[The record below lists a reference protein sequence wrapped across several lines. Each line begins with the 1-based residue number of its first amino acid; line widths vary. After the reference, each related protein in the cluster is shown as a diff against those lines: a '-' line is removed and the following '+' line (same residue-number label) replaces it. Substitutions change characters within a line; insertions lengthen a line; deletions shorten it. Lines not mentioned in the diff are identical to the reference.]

1 MSEQVHEEPIL
12 PYVKKMLGLNE
23 DYYPFDQEIVAQIN
37 TVFLTLNQL
46 GVGRKNF
53 QITLYKNETWEDF
66 IGDAENMNAV
76 KSYVWTKV
84 KMAFDPPASSVLMD
98 SLKRIAEELE
108 FRLMTQVVENRKAAE
123 TDTP

>member
-12 PYVKKMLGLNE
+12 PYIKKMLGLNE

-37 TVFLTLNQL
+37 TVFLALNQL

>member
-12 PYVKKMLGLNE
+12 PYIKKMLGLNE
-23 DYYPFDQEIVAQIN
+23 DYYTFDQEIVAQIN

-123 TDTP
+123 ADSP

>member
-12 PYVKKMLGLNE
+12 PYIKKMLGLNE

-53 QITLYKNETWEDF
+53 QITLYQNETWEDF
-66 IGDAENMNAV
+66 LGDAENMNAV

-108 FRLMTQVVENRKAAE
+108 FRLMTQVVENRKDAE
-123 TDTP
+123 TDNP

>member
-1 MSEQVHEEPIL
+1 MSEQVQEEPIL
-12 PYVKKMLGLNE
+12 PCIKKMLGLDE
-23 DYYPFDQEIVAQIN
+23 SYAPFDQEIVAQIN
-37 TVFLTLNQL
+37 TVFLALNQL

-53 QITLYKNETWEDF
+53 QITLYQNETWNDF
-66 IGDAENMNAV
+66 LGDAENMNAV

-123 TDTP
+123 TDNP